1 MDSGIVATVIS
12 IPFFLVGLAG
22 VVWERI
28 VSRSSNIRERY
39 GYRSVPVDEDAQ
51 VLRFEDDE

>member
-1 MDSGIVATVIS
+1 MDSGAIATILSV
-12 IPFFLVGLAG
+12 PFFLVGLAG
-22 VVWERI
+22 IAWERLM
-28 VSRSSNIRERY
+28 SHSSDIRGRY